1 MSALPPSLRGRSC
14 EEMRPKALRG
24 GAAVENLFCG
34 ASVRVQRHTCSTR
47 DTNHG
52 PLTARSPGRG
62 EFCAIARGW
71 GRRVSRSQV
80 KVQTRRITGPAP
92 RPEMQEAA
100 RRRHAQNILQPRTQK
115 QSLQLGRGCHTIA
128 RQRRRPAKNSSA
140 ACNRLPSSGARCL
153 PANYGERA
161 LKCQGKVTI
170 VTEIAKNRKRK
181 HRKDIVYIHKKL
193 FA

>member
-1 MSALPPSLRGRSC
+1 
-14 EEMRPKALRG
+14 
-24 GAAVENLFCG
+24 
-34 ASVRVQRHTCSTR
+34 
-47 DTNHG
+47 
-52 PLTARSPGRG
+52 
-62 EFCAIARGW
+62 
-71 GRRVSRSQV
+71 
-80 KVQTRRITGPAP
+80 
-92 RPEMQEAA
+92 MQEAA

-115 QSLQLGRGCHTIA
+115 QSRQLGRGCHTIA

-193 FA
+193 SALKKRCVKKIIGKKMRYKRAIIKLETEDTIQFLDMFYYEKSTKVPYDLDILGT